1 MKTEIIDYTYQQQ
14 KKKHMFDV
22 IMLER
27 HDTGIFLIAEQKPV
41 NTLR

>member
-1 MKTEIIDYTYQQQ
+1 MKTEIIHISNK
-14 KKKHMFDV
+14 KKKHMFDM
-22 IMLER
+22 IMLEK

>member
-1 MKTEIIDYTYQQQ
+1 MKTEIIHISN
-14 KKKHMFDV
+14 KKKHMFHM
-22 IMLER
+22 IMLEK